1 MISARSL
8 RLALLAAAVSS
19 MPAILAAQT
28 QPTSSLDDNYRQGFE
43 KWKAELVDDRKQN
56 WLTLVGLF
64 WLKPGE
70 NRFGTDAS
78 NAIVLPG
85 PIPAQAGTFRL
96 QGKDVTVSLVEGA
109 GGTIRGKAVTSTK
122 LDTDTSGHPTVVEL
136 GSLRL
141 LAIQRGER
149 IGIRVK
155 DFEAPAARTY
165 RGPMFYPLSASYRVT
180 AEWVPS
186 DGKRTVQVPNVLG
199 DVTATPVVGEA
210 RFTLTGQAV
219 RLAAVGGDATHG
231 LFIIF
236 SDLTRKTDTY
246 PAGRFLETDG
256 VTDGKVL
263 LDFNRAYNPPCS
275 VTPYATCPL
284 PPSENQLSIAIP
296 AGEKYDRAQGH
307 H

>member
-1 MISARSL
+1 MTATRIGSH
-8 RLALLAAAVSS
+8 
-19 MPAILAAQT
+19 
-28 QPTSSLDDNYRQGFE
+28 
-43 KWKAELVDDRKQN
+43 W
-56 WLTLVGLF
+56 WGLF
-64 WLKPGE
+64 WLKTGE
-70 NRFGTDAS
+70 NSFGADAG
-78 NAIVLPG
+78 NAIVLSG
-85 PIPAQAGTFRL
+85 PTPSHAGTFRL
-96 QGKDVTVSLVEGA
+96 QGKDVTVNLAEGVTGA
-109 GGTIRGKAVTSTK
+109 IQGKAVTNAK
-122 LDTDTSGHPTVVEL
+122 RDLDTSGHPTVVEL

-149 IGIRVK
+149 IGVRVK
-155 DFEAPAARTY
+155 DFDAPAARTY
-165 RGPMFYPLSASYRVT
+165 RGPMFYPLDESYRVT
-180 AEWVPS
+180 ADWVPS

-210 RFTLTGQAV
+210 RFTLAGQAV

-246 PAGRFLETDG
+246 PAGRFLDTEA

-275 VTPYATCPL
+275 VTPYATCPP

>member
-1 MISARSL
+1 MMSALSL
-8 RLALLAAAVSS
+8 RLAFLTALIVAAIPLSAQSQS
-19 MPAILAAQT
+19 ASAI
-28 QPTSSLDDNYRQGFE
+28 DDNYRQAFE

-70 NRFGTDAS
+70 NSFGADVS

-85 PIPAQAGTFRL
+85 LIPSHAGTFRL
-96 QGKDVTVSLVEGA
+96 QGRDVTVSLSEGVGA
-109 GGTIRGKAVTSTK
+109 TIQGKAVTSAK
-122 LDTDTSGHPTVVEL
+122 LDPDTSGHPSVVEL
-136 GSLRL
+136 ASLRM
-141 LAIQRGER
+141 LAIQRGQR

-155 DFEAPAARTY
+155 DFGAPAARTY
-165 RGPMFYPLSASYRVT
+165 RGPTFYPLSASYLIT
-180 AEWVPS
+180 ADWVPS

-199 DVTATPVVGEA
+199 DVTAALVVGEA
-210 RFTLTGQAV
+210 RFTLAGQVV
-219 RLAAVGGDATHG
+219 RLTAVGGDATHG

-236 SDLTRKTDTY
+236 SDPTRKTDTY
-246 PAGRFLETDG
+246 PAGRFLDTDA

-275 VTPYATCPL
+275 ITPYATCPL

-307 H
+307 Q